1 MMRKSTLEPVHHEE
15 AGRIRGPGEGRST
28 AQVGSQGRGPEVRE
42 NGRTWTSATPNRSAK
57 DEWSRVYL
65 HIRIYLASHRRLT
78 GLQVTTRADREGL
91 DAEVRFAGRTLRAC
105 HAGHDWW
112 APGSAAHG
120 REIADQLARNLHSQW
135 LALLHRA

>member
-1 MMRKSTLEPVHHEE
+1 MIRKSTLEPVHREE
-15 AGRIRGPGEGRST
+15 AGRVSGPAERESA
-28 AQVGSQGRGPEVRE
+28 AQVGSQRGRPAVSE
-42 NGRTWTSATPNRSAK
+42 NGTTWTSVTPSRSAK
-57 DEWSRVYL
+57 DEWSHVHL
-65 HIRIYLASHRRLT
+65 HIRIYLASHPMMT

-91 DAEVRFAGRTLRAC
+91 DAEVRYGGRTLRTG

-135 LALLHRA
+135 LALLRRA